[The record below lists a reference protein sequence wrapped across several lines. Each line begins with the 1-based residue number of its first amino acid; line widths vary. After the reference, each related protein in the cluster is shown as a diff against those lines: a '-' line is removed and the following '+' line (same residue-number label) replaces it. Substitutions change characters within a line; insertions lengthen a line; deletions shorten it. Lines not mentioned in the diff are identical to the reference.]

1 MSVVIMISLV
11 MLTVSLGLSAYRAF
25 VGPTVADR
33 AVALDGAAVVAM
45 ALVVVGSMWIGSSIY
60 LDYVLVLAILSFVS
74 TVAIAKFIERGVI
87 FERDS
92 D

>member
-33 AVALDGAAVVAM
+33 VVALDGAAVVAM